1 MLRVMSNKVEIRV
14 GCGNHKETLS
24 GVGTVTVY

>member
-1 MLRVMSNKVEIRV
+1 MLRVMSNKVGIRF